1 MCIVVLLPNL
11 LKYTSDLLQ
20 NSSVT
25 SDNQTRIVLSSD
37 YEIDYEIV
45 YAAILSTDE
54 YASLQSI
61 LERY

>member
-1 MCIVVLLPNL
+1 MCIVVLLLNL
-11 LKYTSDLLQ
+11 LKYSSDLLR

-37 YEIDYEIV
+37 YEIDYEID